1 MTRRNRSYWKPWLRK
16 PWQVIDR
23 TAVQIRHATDADL
36 PALEWD
42 GEYSHYRHMYEHA
55 MEDAKRGN
63 RVLLVA
69 EVEGAVI
76 GQIFLFFRPSW
87 SRHFPNEQAGY
98 LHSFRVKPQ
107 FRNMGIGTALVGQA
121 ESILIE
127 RGLHRSVIS
136 VAKTNH
142 DAVRLYKNLGYSIF
156 MEDPGQWSYVDQHG
170 RVQKVEEPVHLL
182 QKRLSQE

>member
-1 MTRRNRSYWKPWLRK
+1 
-16 PWQVIDR
+16 
-23 TAVQIRHATDADL
+23 
-36 PALEWD
+36 
-42 GEYSHYRHMYEHA
+42 MYKHA
-55 MEDAKRGN
+55 MEEAKRGN

-69 EVEGAVI
+69 EIEGEVI

-107 FRNMGIGTALVGQA
+107 FRNMGIGSALVGDA

-136 VAKTNH
+136 PECSRACPFDAKTTLPGINA
-142 DAVRLYKNLGYSIF
+142 DNRDGMVLEPLYARNRCFANALDRNRG
-156 MEDPGQWSYVDQHG
+156 
-170 RVQKVEEPVHLL
+170 
-182 QKRLSQE
+182 